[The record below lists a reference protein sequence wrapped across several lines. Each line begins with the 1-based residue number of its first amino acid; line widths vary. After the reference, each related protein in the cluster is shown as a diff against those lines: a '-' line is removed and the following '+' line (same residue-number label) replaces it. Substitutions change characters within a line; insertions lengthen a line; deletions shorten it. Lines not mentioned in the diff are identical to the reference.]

1 MKSKI
6 IKHTL
11 KNTKKT
17 KNTKKIN
24 ITHKI
29 FNFLQ
34 KGGLFGFFKSKNTN
48 KPITIK
54 EINEYDKCDKLDDL
68 SEYAKSTPLFDFLI
82 SNSDKSNLKSLHS
95 KMKKSFE
102 THNKCTSKI
111 YKDRYSLSKLSSTER
126 DNKYKIKNA
135 ETTYRYVKIKTENSY
150 PYFFKACESN
160 YKTSNKL
167 TIYFLLYLMNYMKSF
182 LNTCINLKTAS
193 EQLKGIKCIIKF
205 FNNNEFVNIIFGNSS
220 ENTFSSQFIQGKNT
234 DLLNIYTLLNG
245 GNDNS
250 RSNTK
255 STIDTLGDM
264 KINFY
269 FSDKENNDK
278 YRRFITLLINKVNSA
293 YEKIK
298 TAYKN

>member
-6 IKHTL
+6 NKHTL
-11 KNTKKT
+11 KTKK
-17 KNTKKIN
+17 TKKIN

-34 KGGLFGFFKSKNTN
+34 KGGLFGFFKSKSVD
-48 KPITIK
+48 KPITIR
-54 EINEYDKCDKLDDL
+54 EINEYDKCDKMSDL
-68 SEYAKSTPLFDFLI
+68 SEYAKSAPLFDFLI
-82 SNSDKSNLKSLHS
+82 SNSDKLKLKSLHL
-95 KMKKSFE
+95 KMNKSFE
-102 THNKCTSKI
+102 AHNKCSNKI
-111 YKDRYSLSKLSSTER
+111 YTDRYSKSKLSSTER
-126 DNKYKIKNA
+126 NNKYIIKDG
-135 ETTYRYVKIKTENSY
+135 ETTYRYVKVKTDNNNYS
-150 PYFFKACESN
+150 YFFKACEGN
-160 YKTSNKL
+160 YKTSNKS
-167 TIYFLLYLMNYMKSF
+167 TIYFLLYLMIYMKSF
-182 LNTCINLKTAS
+182 LNSCINLKAAS

-205 FNNNEFVNIIFGNSS
+205 FNNPEFVNIIFGNSS
-220 ENTFSSQFIQGKNT
+220 ENKFSSQFDQGKNT
-234 DLLNIYTLLNG
+234 DLLNIYTLFSG
-245 GNDNS
+245 GNNNT

-298 TAYKN
+298 TAYNK

>member
-6 IKHTL
+6 NKHTL
-11 KNTKKT
+11 KTKK
-17 KNTKKIN
+17 TKKIN

-48 KPITIK
+48 KPITIR
-54 EINEYDKCDKLDDL
+54 EINEYDKCDKIADL
-68 SEYAKSTPLFDFLI
+68 SEYAKSAPLFDFLI
-82 SNSDKSNLKSLHS
+82 SNSDKLNLKSLHT
-95 KMKKSFE
+95 KMQKSFE
-102 THNKCTSKI
+102 THNKCSSKI
-111 YKDRYSLSKLSSTER
+111 YTDRYSKSKLSSTER
-126 DNKYKIKNA
+126 DNKYKIKDG
-135 ETTYRYVKIKTENSY
+135 ETTYRYVKVKTENSY
-150 PYFFKACESN
+150 PYFFKACEGN
-160 YKTSNKL
+160 YKTSNKS
-167 TIYFLLYLMNYMKSF
+167 TIYFLLYLMSYMKSF

-193 EQLKGIKCIIKF
+193 EQLIGIKCIIHF
-205 FNNNEFVNIIFGNSS
+205 FNNTEFVNIIFGNSS
-220 ENTFSSQFIQGKNT
+220 ENVFSSQFNQGKNT
-234 DLLNIYTLLNG
+234 DLLNIYTLFNG
-245 GNDNS
+245 VNNNS

-278 YRRFITLLINKVNSA
+278 YRRFITLLIHKVNSA

-298 TAYKN
+298 IAYKN